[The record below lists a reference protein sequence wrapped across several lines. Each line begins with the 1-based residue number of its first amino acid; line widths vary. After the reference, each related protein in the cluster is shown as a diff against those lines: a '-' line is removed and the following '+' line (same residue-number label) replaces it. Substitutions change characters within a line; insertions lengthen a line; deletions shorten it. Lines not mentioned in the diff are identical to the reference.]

1 MNRHKWGFY
10 WFDTRNSVIVDCNS
24 SFIYR
29 LDRLNRIPF
38 ILERWEGMISLCLF
52 IVESDMPMVDKR
64 LKPYLNDRI
73 IYVFYVVKEYE
84 PHKCKAYYVKSRK
97 ERELFNVPVFPLNL
111 VRDLAI
117 ESIQTTHYL
126 LIDIDFLISRTLY
139 RNIHQYKEQ
148 LAKPNTVV
156 LLPTFITEEKRLEE
170 CRMNNTCEKL
180 SMIIDRSNL

>member
-1 MNRHKWGFY
+1 
-10 WFDTRNSVIVDCNS
+10 
-24 SFIYR
+24 
-29 LDRLNRIPF
+29 
-38 ILERWEGMISLCLF
+38 
-52 IVESDMPMVDKR
+52 MPIVDKR

-73 IYVFYVVKEYE
+73 VYVFYVVKEYE
-84 PHKCKAYYVKSRK
+84 PHKYKAYYVKSRK

-180 SMIIDRSNL
+180 SVIIDRSNL